1 MRDSTLPLSKR
12 RSAPKPRDRH
22 PSAPRP
28 CTHSVFKSR
37 VHPNPAGTRGFTL
50 IELLVSISIIMLL
63 IALLLPVLSGA
74 RHAARTATC
83 LSQHRQLALG
93 MVTYS
98 VDNLGH
104 YPMSWRGVT
113 SAKIKSGLLE
123 KKYSPTADEG
133 HMWWSYVIKFT
144 GVPNSAVIYCPEK
157 AASDSTY
164 DGNPRT
170 LGGSEKRTSTAEDI
184 WPNGAYHGGVHKGSI
199 GMRHSFGKSL
209 TGYYSDPTR
218 NHGPF
223 PDRPHHKFANLSDTW
238 MLMDSVRRQGSM
250 NWKWAGYI
258 IDAQTSPYSDAGD
271 FANTGQS
278 SVVEG
283 DPAVH
288 TAIRH
293 NYSTNVSFFDGHART
308 VSAVDAWKMVKN

>member
-1 MRDSTLPLSKR
+1 M
-12 RSAPKPRDRH
+12 A
-22 PSAPRP
+22 
-28 CTHSVFKSR
+28 
-37 VHPNPAGTRGFTL
+37 
-50 IELLVSISIIMLL
+50 IY
-63 IALLLPVLSGA
+63 GA
-74 RHAARTATC
+74 
-83 LSQHRQLALG
+83 
-93 MVTYS
+93 
-98 VDNLGH
+98 DNLGH
-104 YPMSWRGVT
+104 YPMSWRVVT
-113 SAKIKSGLLE
+113 STKIKDGLLE

-133 HMWWSYVIKFT
+133 HMWWSYLIKFT
-144 GVPNSAVIYCPEK
+144 GLPNSKAIYSPEK
-157 AASDSTY
+157 ASSDSTY

-170 LGGSEKRTSTAEDI
+170 LGGSQPRTSTAQDV

-209 TGYYSDPTR
+209 PGYYSDPTK

-223 PDRPHHKFANLSDTW
+223 PDKPHQKFDNLGATW

-258 IDAQTSPYSDAGD
+258 IGEQYGPYSDAGN
-271 FANTGQS
+271 FVTTGQH

-293 NYSTNVSFFDGHART
+293 GYRTNVSFFDGHAKT
-308 VSAVDAWKMVKN
+308 VSAEAAWKLVKP